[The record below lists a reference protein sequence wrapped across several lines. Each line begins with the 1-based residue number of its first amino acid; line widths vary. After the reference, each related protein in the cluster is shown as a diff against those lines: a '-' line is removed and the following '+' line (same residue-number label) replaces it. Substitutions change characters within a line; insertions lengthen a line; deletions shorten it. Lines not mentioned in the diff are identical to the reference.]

1 MSTRKKTNKKPRGN
15 AKVIRSSPAT
25 HPQSATPAVPPPL
38 LAGQQEMRWRFSSI
52 RRQQQALRRQG
63 GRDGGG

>member
-25 HPQSATPAVPPPL
+25 HPQPAVPPPL
-38 LAGQQEMRWRFSSI
+38 PGAGQEMRWRFSSI
-52 RRQQQALRRQG
+52 RPAAG
-63 GRDGGG
+63 ST